1 MQLEG
6 EETIERHKRGGVTL
20 LSPALGFIHP
30 KVCDRDSLSFSS
42 HFKDFLFN
50 IFFFFFLHSWHED
63 LPEPGIKP
71 MPQQQP
77 KLHQGQCQILN
88 SLNHRELLLC
98 IFISFTCNKFSCL
111 EDFYSSSKHK
121 SKHYPIF

>member
-30 KVCDRDSLSFSS
+30 KICDRDSLSFSS

-50 IFFFFFLHSWHED
+50 VFFFFFFLHSWHED
-63 LPEPGIKP
+63 VPEPGIEP

-77 KLHQGQCQILN
+77 KLH
-88 SLNHRELLLC
+88 
-98 IFISFTCNKFSCL
+98 
-111 EDFYSSSKHK
+111 
-121 SKHYPIF
+121 